1 MTTPTREQVVQIVMQ
16 AHAPGL
22 LAPGYSESLAQI
34 IALARADLEATIA
47 EQAAEISKLIAAVAD
62 HVTVRA
68 EQRQKITE
76 QATEIAKCRQ
86 IDANVLVSLDKEINE
101 LRQQLAT
108 EQAYA
113 EQLRDAAS
121 GMFGPTNTLRD
132 DRYDVL
138 SNALSIPHD
147 TTALQE
153 YGANLVD
160 RVIDSINS
168 EYHRPLA
175 HIPDK
180 IRKGEF

>member
-47 EQAAEISKLIAAVAD
+47 EQATEISKLISAVAD

-68 EQRQKITE
+68 EQRQ
-76 QATEIAKCRQ
+76 
-86 IDANVLVSLDKEINE
+86 
-101 LRQQLAT
+101 QLAA

-113 EQLRDAAS
+113 EQLRMALDFARQKVSDLHADA
-121 GMFGPTNTLRD
+121 GDGDCHYPIIND
-132 DRYDVL
+132 
-138 SNALSIPHD
+138 ALDLKRD
-147 TTALQE
+147 TTTLQE

-175 HIPDK
+175 HIPDR
-180 IRKGEF
+180 IRKGEFK